1 MNIYIYIHIC
11 NARDGRDHFY
21 KKKKKENN
29 TPVVLT
35 EVTEVFQLK

>member
-1 MNIYIYIHIC
+1 MGETTFI
-11 NARDGRDHFY
+11 

>member
-1 MNIYIYIHIC
+1 MLGMGETTFI
-11 NARDGRDHFY
+11 
-21 KKKKKENN
+21 KKKKENN